1 MGAHKLRGSNME
13 VKPKAELIDY
23 TENPERNVATA
34 ARLCYSKKG
43 AAQLKKEMNREKV
56 EKLVKKVVGMGHT
69 STLEHTY
76 FFFHV
81 QCSRVTSHQ
90 IVRQRIGT
98 SYSQRSQRYVTED
111 NFDYITPPKIKK
123 NKKTYQMYQDKM
135 EELEDT
141 YLQLIEMGIPKE
153 DARFILPTIK
163 TNIVISYN
171 ARSLMHFIRLR
182 ACNRAQWE
190 IRSIARQM
198 LNEVKEVAPV
208 IFENAGPPCETDGE
222 CPEGDLSCG
231 KIDKIKEKQN

>member
-1 MGAHKLRGSNME
+1 ME

-23 TENPERNVATA
+23 TKDPERNVATA

-43 AAQLKKEMNREKV
+43 AAELNSEMSRDQV
-56 EKLVKKVVGMGHT
+56 ENLVRKVVNMGHT

-123 NKKTYQMYQDKM
+123 NEKAYEIFKKKM
-135 EELEDT
+135 EELENS
-141 YLQLIEMGIPKE
+141 YLELIDLGIPKE

-171 ARSLMHFIRLR
+171 ARSLHHFLRLR
-182 ACNRAQWE
+182 TCNRAQWE
-190 IRSIARQM
+190 VRIIARQM
-198 LNEVKEVAPV
+198 LKEVKKVAPV

-231 KIDKIKEKQN
+231 KIDKIKAKKEDKN

>member
-1 MGAHKLRGSNME
+1 ME
-13 VKPKAELIDY
+13 VEPKAELIDY
-23 TENPERNVATA
+23 TDNPERNVATA

-43 AAQLKKEMNREKV
+43 AAQLNEEMSRDRV
-56 EKLVKKVVGMGHT
+56 EDLVRKVVGMGHT

-123 NKKTYQMYQDKM
+123 NEKANKIFKEKM

-141 YLQLIEMGIPKE
+141 YLQLIEMGVPKE

-182 ACNRAQWE
+182 SCNRAQWE
-190 IRSIARQM
+190 IRSLSRQM
-198 LNEVKEVAPV
+198 LKEVKEVAPV
-208 IFENAGPPCETDGE
+208 IFENAGPPCETDKE

-231 KIDKIKEKQN
+231 KIDKIKEKQ

>member
-1 MGAHKLRGSNME
+1 ME

-23 TENPERNVATA
+23 TDNPERNVATA

-43 AAQLKKEMNREKV
+43 AAQLNKDMSREKV
-56 EKLVKKVVGMGHT
+56 EDLVRKVVGMGHT

-111 NFDYITPPKIKK
+111 NFDYIVPPKIKK
-123 NKKTYQMYQDKM
+123 NEKAYKM
-135 EELEDT
+135 FKEKMGELEDT
-141 YLQLIEMGIPKE
+141 YLQLIEMGVPKE

-171 ARSLMHFIRLR
+171 ARSLMHFIKLR

-190 IRSIARQM
+190 IRSLARQM
-198 LNEVKEVAPV
+198 LSEVKKVAPV
-208 IFENAGPPCETDGE
+208 IFENAGPPCETDLE

-231 KIDKIKEKQN
+231 KIDKIKEKQQ